1 MHHVVGGVRAGD
13 AQIEHGDLRLLD
25 RAISAIDPHGSPGP
39 QPPRLSAACLG
50 HRLLRMRSRR
60 RGGRTQAGRSPRRAN
75 QRCTRGSIVISP
87 SPDAAP
93 SDRYAALT
101 ARAAIGRS
109 VTSDG
114 SPGWCVR
121 ASGVSMGERPRSLL
135 IKTAADAGG
144 AHMEAELNPAQRLH
158 ALGQSLWL
166 DSINRVMLRTGA
178 LARYVRELAVTG
190 LTSNPTILGHAMAAG
205 SDYDGS
211 LTRLAG
217 EGVTG
222 AQDLVYA
229 LALEDLAE
237 AAALFR
243 PEWEQSGG
251 VDGYVSLEVPPDVA
265 YDAAA
270 TVALARRLHDQAGF
284 PNLLVKIPGTPP
296 GLTAMEEA
304 ITAGVGVNVTLLF
317 SDSHYLRTADA
328 YLRALER
335 RHRDGLDLAVPS
347 VASVFISRWDAAAD
361 PLLPPALHG
370 SLGPAMAQKTYA
382 SHVQL
387 LADQRWQ
394 ALAQAGA
401 LPQRVLWASTSTKNP
416 DLPDT
421 YYLGRLA
428 APDTIDTVPEKTLLA
443 FADHGSLDERLE
455 PDYAA
460 AERAIS
466 AAADAGLD
474 ADALAERLQRHGAG
488 AFTADWAALLT
499 AIDDKTAKPT
509 T

>member
-1 MHHVVGGVRAGD
+1 
-13 AQIEHGDLRLLD
+13 
-25 RAISAIDPHGSPGP
+25 
-39 QPPRLSAACLG
+39 
-50 HRLLRMRSRR
+50 
-60 RGGRTQAGRSPRRAN
+60 
-75 QRCTRGSIVISP
+75 
-87 SPDAAP
+87 
-93 SDRYAALT
+93 
-101 ARAAIGRS
+101 
-109 VTSDG
+109 
-114 SPGWCVR
+114 
-121 ASGVSMGERPRSLL
+121 MG
-135 IKTAADAGG
+135 
-144 AHMEAELNPAQRLH
+144 AELNPAQRLH

-205 SDYDGS
+205 SDYNGS
-211 LTRLAG
+211 LTRLVRQ
-217 EGVTG
+217 GVTD

-243 PEWEQSGG
+243 PEWERTEGA
-251 VDGYVSLEVPPDVA
+251 DGYVSLEVPHDVA

-284 PNLLVKIPGTPP
+284 PNLLVKIPGTPQ

-304 ITAGVGVNVTLLF
+304 ITAGIGVNVTLLF

-335 RHRDGLDLAVPS
+335 RRLDGLDLAVPS

-361 PLLPPALHG
+361 PLLPATLHG
-370 SLGPAMAQKTYA
+370 HLGLAMAQKIYA
-382 SHVQL
+382 SHMQL
-387 LADQRWQ
+387 LSDKRWQ
-394 ALAQAGA
+394 SLAEAGA
-401 LPQRVLWASTSTKNP
+401 RPQRVLWASTSTKNP

-428 APDTIDTVPEKTLLA
+428 APNTIDTVPEKTLLA

-466 AAADAGLD
+466 AAADAGID
-474 ADALAERLQRHGAG
+474 ADALAERLQRQGAG
-488 AFTADWAALLT
+488 AFTADWTALLT
-499 AIDDKTAKPT
+499 AIEEKTAKLT
-509 T
+509 S